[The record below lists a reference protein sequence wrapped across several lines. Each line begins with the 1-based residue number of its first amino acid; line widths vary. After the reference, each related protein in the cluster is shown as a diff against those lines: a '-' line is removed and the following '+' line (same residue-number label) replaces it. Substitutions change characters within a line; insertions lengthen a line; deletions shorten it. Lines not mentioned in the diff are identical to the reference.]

1 MFELLASNLAPI
13 MFLSLIGILL
23 LGYPVAFSLAAN
35 GLLFFFVAVELSPY
49 APGTIALSWNLLVA
63 LPDRV
68 FSIMSNEVLLA
79 VPFFTFMGIVLQ
91 RSGMAED
98 LLETFGQFF
107 GSVRGG
113 VAYAVVF
120 VGTLLAATTG
130 VVAASVI
137 AMGMISLPVMMRYGY
152 DRRVASGT
160 IMASGTLAQILPP
173 STILIVLADQLG
185 TSVGDMYT
193 VAFLP
198 SLMLTLS
205 FMLFI
210 LLVSIFRPSY
220 VPALPPEALLYR
232 EPNGT
237 RGVWQVLALFVVSGI
252 IASLTVRASG
262 MEKTIDV
269 VIFTLCG
276 LSIAALVIALMS
288 RLLGRAALV
297 AGGVLALGFAAL
309 AMTRDAGSLAA
320 TLAWAASAV
329 CAYVALHGASARG
342 ARTRLISAIAERV
355 AFVLVPP
362 VLLIFLVLGTIFIGL
377 ATPVE
382 AGAMG
387 AVGSVVLALAKRLA
401 DRRPDRLNLAMMTQA
416 TYSTAKLCAF
426 ILFILIGARVFAL
439 TFFGINGHLWVEH
452 LLTGLPGGQ
461 RGFMIFTVVVIF
473 VLGCFLDFFEIA
485 FIAIPLLLVPAITL
499 GVDPLWLG
507 LVIAITLQTSFLTPP
522 LGFSLFFLRSIAPKA
537 AYKDEISGKMIDG
550 VSTRQIY
557 LGGIPFVIIQLLLVI
572 VVLFAPEIFMGVG
585 GQAPVMDMEDAM
597 RTLEGFTIDIDPTG
611 GIAVPQIDLTFPS
624 GN

>member
-1 MFELLASNLAPI
+1 MIELLAANLAPV
-13 MFLSLIGILL
+13 MFVSLIGMLL

-35 GLLFFFVAVELSPY
+35 GLLFFFLAVELSPY
-49 APGTIALSWNLLVA
+49 APGTISLSWNLLIA

-107 GSVRGG
+107 GPVRGG
-113 VAYAVVF
+113 VAYAVIF

-137 AMGMISLPVMMRYGY
+137 AMGMISLPVMLRYGY

-173 STILIVLADQLG
+173 STILIVLADQIG
-185 TSVGDMYT
+185 TSVGDMYA

-198 SLMLTLS
+198 SLILTLS

-210 LLVSIFRPSY
+210 LLLSIFRPAL

-232 EPNGT
+232 EPNGSG
-237 RGVWQVLALFVVSGI
+237 GVWQVFALFAASGF
-252 IASLTVRASG
+252 IASFTVRAMG
-262 MEKTIDV
+262 MDKTVDV

-276 LSIAALVIALMS
+276 LSIAALAIALMS
-288 RLLGRAALV
+288 RLLGRGSLWI
-297 AGGVLALGFAAL
+297 GGALALIFAGL
-309 AMTRDAGSLAA
+309 AVTNGDTFLG
-320 TLAWAASAV
+320 TLCWAACSI
-329 CAYVALHGASARG
+329 CAYVALHGVVARG
-342 ARTRLISAIAERV
+342 VGTNLISRIAERI

-387 AVGSVVLALAKRLA
+387 AVGSVVLAFIKRLI
-401 DRRPDRLNLAMMTQA
+401 DRRRDRLSVTMLTEA

-439 TFFGINGHLWVEH
+439 TFFGINGHIWVEH
-452 LLTGLPGGQ
+452 LLVSIPGGQ
-461 RGFMIFTVVVIF
+461 TGFMLFTVAVIF

-485 FIAIPLLLVPAITL
+485 FIAIPLLLVPALTL

-522 LGFSLFFLRSIAPKA
+522 LGFALFFLRSIAPTA
-537 AYKDEISGKMIDG
+537 SYKDEISGRIIDG

-557 LGGIPFVIIQLLLVI
+557 LGGVPFVFIQLALVAA
-572 VVLFAPEIFMGVG
+572 VLFAPEIFLGASE
-585 GQAPVMDMEDAM
+585 QAPVMDAADAM
-597 RTLEGFTIDIDPTG
+597 KTLDSFSIDINSGADIGAP
-611 GIAVPQIDLTFPS
+611 VIDLTMPDS
-624 GN
+624 N

>member
-1 MFELLASNLAPI
+1 MTELVASNLAPI
-13 MFLSLIGILL
+13 MFLALVGMLL

-35 GLLFFFVAVELSPY
+35 GLLFFLLAVELSPF
-49 APGTIALSWNLLVA
+49 APDTISLSWNLLSA
-63 LPDRV
+63 LPERV
-68 FSIMSNEVLLA
+68 FSIMANEVLLS

-107 GSVRGG
+107 GAVPGG
-113 VAYAVVF
+113 VAYAVIF

-137 AMGMISLPVMMRYGY
+137 AMGLISLPIMLRYGY

-173 STILIVLADQLG
+173 STILIVLADQLK

-198 SLMLTLS
+198 SIMLTLG

-210 LLVSIFRPSY
+210 LIISVVRPSL

-232 EPNGT
+232 EPDGR
-237 RGVWQVLALFVVSGI
+237 RGIWQVLALFVVSGLI
-252 IASLTVRASG
+252 GWLAVRAAG
-262 MEKTIDV
+262 VEKMIDV
-269 VIFTLCG
+269 VVLTLCG
-276 LSIAALVIALMS
+276 LSVVALAITLLS
-288 RLLGRAALV
+288 RLLGRWALPMGGMAAV
-297 AGGVLALGFAAL
+297 AFGFGALFQQQSSTSASLTWAIAAMFAYA
-309 AMTRDAGSLAA
+309 
-320 TLAWAASAV
+320 
-329 CAYVALHGASARG
+329 ALHGATTHG
-342 ARTRLISAIAERV
+342 NRTRLISKMAEKV

-387 AVGSVVLALAKRLA
+387 AVGSVLLAVVKRFTE
-401 DRRPDRLNLAMMTQA
+401 RRPERLNRSLLTQA
-416 TYSTAKLCAF
+416 TFATAKLCAF

-439 TFFGINGHLWVEH
+439 TFFGINGHIWVEH
-452 LLTGLPGGQ
+452 LLVSIPGGQ
-461 RGFMIFTVVVIF
+461 TGFMIFTVAIIF
-473 VLGCFLDFFEIA
+473 FLGCFLDFFEIA
-485 FIAIPLLLVPAITL
+485 FIAIPLLLVPAQTL
-499 GVDPLWLG
+499 GIDPLWLG

-522 LGFSLFFLRSIAPKA
+522 LGFSLFFLRSVAPIAP
-537 AYKDEISGKMIDG
+537 YMDEVSGKMIQG
-550 VSTRQIY
+550 VSTKQIY
-557 LGGIPFVIIQLLLVI
+557 LGGIPFVLIQLVLV
-572 VVLFAPEIFMGVG
+572 VSVLAMPEFFMGSAQRG
-585 GQAPVMDMEDAM
+585 PIMSEQDAM
-597 RTLEGFTIDIDPTG
+597 KTLEGLTIG
-611 GIAVPQIDLTFPS
+611 GNPAGSIGIPVIDLTIP
-624 GN
+624 GGK